1 MNDATAQQLAQ
12 AIQALATATAAS
24 PAAPAAISPL
34 PIPDHISSYERN
46 ALDLSSWTGTSL
58 FQKGSEALAFKFTG
72 KVEDLHL
79 FMADLKDHSRTCRWN
94 STTHGIIS
102 LVISGTTYN
111 PVDDYGKVNATQIE
125 TARVTCVGAGDVR
138 ARQNV
143 QMMYE
148 CLKNSITDDAKS
160 ALASRELN
168 FHEDGPMLFFHIVN
182 QLFTA
187 TFSNA
192 QATRDKLAEF
202 HPKHFRYN
210 ILQVNNFIRAAVK
223 TLKAAS
229 TSGGTIT
236 DQEILYFQFKIY
248 KKMKAPAEW
257 TSHILFLEAT
267 VASNAGY
274 LPDTLFNKVQS
285 KYTNLSN
292 QGLWCPSDK
301 TPEEQT
307 LAMVAQQQQN
317 KHKGSSSPKKEST
330 SNSPSKDKDKEK
342 EKKGPPFAHK
352 EGKLGDTIQWNGK
365 TYYYCPANH
374 KHSHWHTHKVEECN
388 TYKKMIKQ
396 QNDNASSSSINNNH
410 VTVDPDKV
418 KQGMAPL
425 FLSGDIDTDDL
436 ANALVTVLEGAS

>member
-12 AIQALATATAAS
+12 AIKALSTAAAAP
-24 PAAPAAISPL
+24 PAAPAAIPPP
-34 PIPDHISSYERN
+34 PIFDHISPYEGN

-58 FQKGSEALAFKFTG
+58 FQKGSEALASKFTG

-79 FMADLKDHSRTCRWN
+79 FLADLKDRSKTCRWN

-111 PVDDYGKVNATQIE
+111 LLDDYGKVNATQLK
-125 TARVTCVGAGDVR
+125 TARVTRVGAGDIR
-138 ARQNV
+138 ARQNA

-160 ALASRELN
+160 ALASRELI
-168 FHEDGPMLFFHIVN
+168 FHEDGPTLFFHILN

-187 TFSNA
+187 MFSNA
-192 QATRDKLAEF
+192 QAARDKLAEF
-202 HPKHFRYN
+202 HPKHFRYD

-248 KKMKAPAEW
+248 KKIKAPAEW
-257 TSHILFLEAT
+257 TSHIQFLEAT

-274 LPDTLFNKVQS
+274 LPHTLFNEVQS

-292 QGLWCPSDK
+292 QGLWRPSDK

-317 KHKGSSSPKKEST
+317 KPKGLSSPKKEST
-330 SNSPSKDKDKEK
+330 SKSPSKEK
-342 EKKGPPFAHK
+342 IRRKRRKGPH
-352 EGKLGDTIQWNGK
+352 LHIR
-365 TYYYCPANH
+365 
-374 KHSHWHTHKVEECN
+374 KVN
-388 TYKKMIKQ
+388 
-396 QNDNASSSSINNNH
+396 
-410 VTVDPDKV
+410 
-418 KQGMAPL
+418 
-425 FLSGDIDTDDL
+425 
-436 ANALVTVLEGAS
+436 LVTQNNGMVRHITTVPPTTNTAIGTPTKSRNAIHTRR

>member
-1 MNDATAQQLAQ
+1 MWNTKFHMGGMYKGYDS
-12 AIQALATATAAS
+12 IM
-24 PAAPAAISPL
+24 
-34 PIPDHISSYERN
+34 D
-46 ALDLSSWTGTSL
+46 GT
-58 FQKGSEALAFKFTG
+58 
-72 KVEDLHL
+72 D
-79 FMADLKDHSRTCRWN
+79 
-94 STTHGIIS
+94 I
-102 LVISGTTYN
+102 
-111 PVDDYGKVNATQIE
+111 
-125 TARVTCVGAGDVR
+125 R
-138 ARQNV
+138 ARQNA
-143 QMMYE
+143 QMMYK

-160 ALASRELN
+160 ALASRELT
-168 FHEDGPMLFFHIVN
+168 FHEDGPTLFFHIVN

-202 HPKHFRYN
+202 HPKRFRYD

-248 KKMKAPAEW
+248 KKIKAPAEW

-274 LPDTLFNKVQS
+274 LPDTLFNEVQS

-292 QGLWCPSDK
+292 QGLWRPSDK

-307 LAMVAQQQQN
+307 LAMVAQQQQT
-317 KHKGSSSPKKEST
+317 KPKSSSSSKKES
-330 SNSPSKDKDKEK
+330 SSKSSSKDKDKEK
-342 EKKGPPFAHK
+342 EKKEPPFAQK
-352 EGKLGDTIQWNGK
+352 EGKLGDMKQWNGK

-396 QNDNASSSSINNNH
+396 EKENASSSSSNNNH

-418 KQGMAPL
+418 KQGMAAL
-425 FLSGDIDTDDL
+425 FPSGDFDTDDL
-436 ANALVTVLEGAS
+436 ANALVAVLEGTS

>member
-1 MNDATAQQLAQ
+1 MNDTTAQQLAQ
-12 AIQALATATAAS
+12 AIQALAMAAAAP
-24 PAAPAAISPL
+24 PAAPTAIPPP
-34 PIPDHISSYERN
+34 PIPDHISPYKGN
-46 ALDLSSWTGTSL
+46 ALDLSSRTGTSL
-58 FQKGSEALAFKFTG
+58 FQKGCEALASKFTG

-79 FMADLKDHSRTCRWN
+79 FLADLKDCSEICQWN

-102 LVISGTTYN
+102 LIISGTTYN
-111 PVDDYGKVNATQIE
+111 LLDDYGKVNATQIK
-125 TARVTCVGAGDVR
+125 TARVACVSAGDIR
-138 ARQNV
+138 ACQNA

-160 ALASRELN
+160 ALASCELN

-187 TFSNA
+187 RFSNA
-192 QATRDKLAEF
+192 QATQDKLAEF

-210 ILQVNNFIRAAVK
+210 ILQVNNFIHAAVK

-229 TSGGTIT
+229 TSGGMIT

-248 KKMKAPAEW
+248 KKIKAPAEW

-274 LPDTLFNKVQS
+274 LPDTLFNEVQS

-292 QGLWCPSDK
+292 QGLWHPSNK

-317 KHKGSSSPKKEST
+317 KPKGSSSPKKEST
-330 SNSPSKDKDKEK
+330 SKSPSKDKDKEK

-352 EGKLGDTIQWNGK
+352 EGKLGDTKQWNGK
-365 TYYYCPANH
+365 TYYYCP
-374 KHSHWHTHKVEECN
+374 TIVE
-388 TYKKMIKQ
+388 
-396 QNDNASSSSINNNH
+396 
-410 VTVDPDKV
+410 
-418 KQGMAPL
+418 
-425 FLSGDIDTDDL
+425 F
-436 ANALVTVLEGAS
+436 

>member
-1 MNDATAQQLAQ
+1 MAQ
-12 AIQALATATAAS
+12 AIQALATAAAAAPPP
-24 PAAPAAISPL
+24 PAAPAAISP
-34 PIPDHISSYERN
+34 PVIPDHISPYEGN
-46 ALDLSSWTGTSL
+46 AIDLSSRTGTSL
-58 FQKGSEALAFKFTG
+58 FQKGSEALASKFTG

-79 FMADLKDHSRTCRWN
+79 FLADLKDHSETCRWN

-102 LVISGTTYN
+102 ITITGTTYN
-111 PVDDYGKVNATQIE
+111 LLDDYGKVNATQIE
-125 TARVTCVGAGDVR
+125 AARVARVGAGDIR
-138 ARQNV
+138 ARQNA

-168 FHEDGPMLFFHIVN
+168 FHEDGPTLFFHIVN

-192 QATRDKLAEF
+192 QATHDKLAEF
-202 HPKHFRYN
+202 HPKRFRYD
-210 ILQVNNFIRAAVK
+210 ILQVNSFIHAAVK

-248 KKMKAPAEW
+248 KKIKAPAEW

-267 VASNAGY
+267 VARNTGY
-274 LPDTLFNKVQS
+274 LPDTLFNEVQS

-292 QGLWCPSDK
+292 QGLWRPSDK

-317 KHKGSSSPKKEST
+317 KPKGSSSPKKES
-330 SNSPSKDKDKEK
+330 SSKSSAKDKDKEK
-342 EKKGPPFAHK
+342 EKKEPPFALK
-352 EGKLGDTIQWNGK
+352 EGKLGDTKQWNGK
-365 TYYYCPANH
+365 TYYYCPASH

-396 QNDNASSSSINNNH
+396 EKDNASLSSSNNSH
-410 VTVDPDKV
+410 VTVDPNKV
-418 KQGMAPL
+418 KQGMAAL
-425 FLSGDIDTDDL
+425 FPSRDFDTDDL
-436 ANALVTVLEGAS
+436 ADALVALLEGTS

>member
-1 MNDATAQQLAQ
+1 MNDTTAQQLAQ
-12 AIQALATATAAS
+12 AIQALVTATAAAPPP
-24 PAAPAAISPL
+24 PATPAAIP
-34 PIPDHISSYERN
+34 PPVIPDHISPYEGN

-58 FQKGSEALAFKFTG
+58 FQKGSEALASKFTG

-79 FMADLKDHSRTCRWN
+79 FLADLKDCSKTCQWN

-102 LVISGTTYN
+102 ITITGTTYN
-111 PVDDYGKVNATQIE
+111 LLDNYGKVNATQIE
-125 TARVTCVGAGDVR
+125 AARVARVGAGDIR
-138 ARQNV
+138 ARQNA

-148 CLKNSITDDAKS
+148 CLKNLIMDDAKS
-160 ALASRELN
+160 ALASCELN
-168 FHEDGPMLFFHIVN
+168 FHEDGPTLFFHIVN

-202 HPKHFRYN
+202 HPKHFRYD
-210 ILQVNNFIRAAVK
+210 ILQVNNFICVAVK
-223 TLKAAS
+223 TLNAAS

-248 KKMKAPAEW
+248 KKIKAPAEW

-274 LPDTLFNKVQS
+274 LPDTLFNEVQS

-292 QGLWCPSDK
+292 QGLWCPSNK

-307 LAMVAQQQQN
+307 LAMVAQQQQD
-317 KHKGSSSPKKEST
+317 KPKGSSSSKKES
-330 SNSPSKDKDKEK
+330 SSKSSSKDKDKEK

-352 EGKLGDTIQWNGK
+352 EGKLGDTKQWNGK

-396 QNDNASSSSINNNH
+396 QKDNASPSSSNNNH

-418 KQGMAPL
+418 KQGIFP
-425 FLSGDIDTDDL
+425 SGDFDTDDL
-436 ANALVTVLEGAS
+436 ADALVAVLEGAS